1 MLVRMVWW
9 QKKLS
14 AEEKAAEI
22 IAKHHAKKDRNS
34 GIFTELQ
41 EKKRQDLGLH
51 PTLRPERKVVR
62 DKERKDPLTKRQRA
76 LLEELGLNPKDKK
89 DKD

>member
-9 QKKLS
+9 RKKLS
-14 AEEKAAEI
+14 AHEQAAEI
-22 IAKHHAKKDRNS
+22 IATNQAKQDRNS

-51 PTLRPERKVVR
+51 PTLRPEPKVVR
-62 DKERKDPLTKRQRA
+62 DEETKDPLTKRQRA
-76 LLEELGLNPKDKK
+76 LLEELGLNPKEKK
-89 DKD
+89 EKD

>member
-9 QKKLS
+9 RNKLS

-22 IAKHHAKKDRNS
+22 IAKHDAKKDRNS

-51 PTLRPERKVVR
+51 PTLRPEPKVVR
-62 DKERKDPLTKRQRA
+62 DEETKDPLTKRQRA